1 MCWLGKRVWDCIVEC
16 KKCAR
21 ENDLIECDMIQ
32 CQCDMIRC
40 EYNCS
45 VVWRFQPKALR
56 GCGYRIIWQYDKS
69 YHEDCSCSFRKRRHD
84 ICLIPSTVQLLHW
97 QSCHNIT
104 FHRDCSRCR
113 CWDRHLSPY
122 VYEYCTTTFM
132 DTNTNN
138 NNNNGKVR
146 MLCDLGGRVWRPFT
160 LFRSISISL

>member
-1 MCWLGKRVWDCIVEC
+1 MCKRKRFDWIWYDSIG
-16 KKCAR
+16 
-21 ENDLIECDMIQ
+21 
-32 CQCDMIRC
+32 CQCDMIRW
-40 EYNCS
+40 NVDAS
-45 VVWRFQPKALR
+45 TIVVWRFQPKAF

-84 ICLIPSTVQLLHW
+84 ICLIPSTVQLRLRMILHW

-132 DTNTNN
+132 DTN

-146 MLCDLGGRVWRPFT
+146 MLCDLGGQIWCPFT
-160 LFRSISISL
+160 LFRSISISVSISL